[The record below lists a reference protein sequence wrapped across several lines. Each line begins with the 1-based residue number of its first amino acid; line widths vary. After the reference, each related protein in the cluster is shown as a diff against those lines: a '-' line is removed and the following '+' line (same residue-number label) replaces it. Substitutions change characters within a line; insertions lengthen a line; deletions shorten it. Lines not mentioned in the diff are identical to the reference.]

1 MERLVYTNY
10 HVQLKIIFSLA
21 SAGFLTD
28 KGGQSMTAINT
39 FRPHLGRA
47 AMLLVSA
54 AALLLVAAP
63 KAGAWSE
70 TTDDGLF
77 TVANRS
83 GYSSIPVTVTSY
95 NGSDTNITF
104 PDKITVSGIEYP
116 IVSIGSNVLTKLAEV
131 DDITVNVTI
140 PDSYTT
146 LDSNAF
152 KNCYGLKSITV
163 PGSVTKIQY
172 NAFEG
177 CKNLSSVTFADGS
190 SNLSFGNKVF
200 LNCTSLNNLTL
211 PARLSDLDAGVFQGC
226 TSLTDLTTS
235 ADNASYLIQ
244 DGIVYA
250 KNDDSDSYTLH
261 SYLSSNSASSLTVP
275 SEVNG
280 KPVTAIFRLA
290 FQNNAKLQSVTI
302 PASVTNFQSSCFD
315 GCSSLKKVSI
325 AAENPTIAS
334 YAFTDLAADSVIEVA
349 NDSVVS
355 KFTSSTYTSSKTTV
369 KVKSNAPEPEA
380 APAASLTVKGTG
392 VKDGY
397 SYYKVTL
404 DNPANITTMI
414 VNLSFDASQISMKA
428 LADGKKDA
436 YAKLNDSRFVLTP
449 NWKEENGKV
458 KVSLLLTT
466 GNNAVTSEDSSTLL
480 LLALP
485 VKANITG
492 NIAMTVDSAECGGV
506 VSGNSIK
513 NTVTVNGSAS
523 NRITSYDVNADDTI
537 DILVITEAQR
547 FYQADSS
554 DSDWADAQ
562 KADVNGDGKI
572 DIQDLIDIFLQ
583 IKF

>member
-1 MERLVYTNY
+1 
-10 HVQLKIIFSLA
+10 
-21 SAGFLTD
+21 
-28 KGGQSMTAINT
+28 MTAINT
-39 FRPHLGRA
+39 FRPHLSRA

-104 PDKITVSGIEYP
+104 PDKITVNGTEYP
-116 IVSIGSNVLTKLAEV
+116 IVSIGSNVLTKLAGV

-211 PARLSDLDAGVFQGC
+211 PARLSDAGYGSFQGC
-226 TSLTDLTTS
+226 TALTNL
-235 ADNASYLIQ
+235 AVASNSTALFVQ
-244 DGIVYA
+244 DGSLYE
-250 KNDDSDSYTLH
+250 KNDDDTGYTMNTYDPT
-261 SYLSSNSASSLTVP
+261 STATSFTVP
-275 SEVNG
+275 ETVNNL
-280 KPVTAIFRLA
+280 PVTGIGRMA
-290 FQNNAKLQSVTI
+290 FQNNAHLTSVTV
-302 PASVTNFQSSCFD
+302 PANVVKFDSYCFN
-315 GCSSLKKVSI
+315 GCSALSKVSLGTTD
-325 AAENPTIAS
+325 APTLKS
-334 YAFTDLAADSVIEVA
+334 DCFTSLPTGSVIEVA
-349 NDSVVS
+349 NENVKNAFEAPD
-355 KFTSSTYTSSKTTV
+355 KYTTYYTADNTTV
-369 KVKSNAPEPEA
+369 KVKGSAEPEA
-380 APAASLTVKGTG
+380 TPAASLTVNGTG

-404 DNPANITTMI
+404 DNSANITTMI

-449 NWKEENGKV
+449 NWKEEDGKI

-466 GNNAVTSEDSSTLL
+466 GNNAVTSEASSNLL

-506 VSGNSIK
+506 VSGKPIK
-513 NTVTVNGSAS
+513 STVTVNGSAS
-523 NRITSYDVNADDTI
+523 NRITSYDVNADDMI
-537 DILVITEAQR
+537 DILDITEAQR

-562 KADVNGDGKI
+562 KADVNGDSKI

>member
-1 MERLVYTNY
+1 
-10 HVQLKIIFSLA
+10 
-21 SAGFLTD
+21 
-28 KGGQSMTAINT
+28 MTAINT

-104 PDKITVSGIEYP
+104 PDKITVNGTEYP
-116 IVSIGSNVLTKLAEV
+116 IVSIGSNVLTKLAGV

-211 PARLSDLDAGVFQGC
+211 PARLSDAGYGSFQGC
-226 TSLTDLTTS
+226 TALTNL
-235 ADNASYLIQ
+235 AVASNSTALFVQ
-244 DGIVYA
+244 DGSLYE
-250 KNDDSDSYTLH
+250 KNDDDTGYTMNTYDPT
-261 SYLSSNSASSLTVP
+261 STATSFTVP
-275 SEVNG
+275 ETVNNL
-280 KPVTAIFRLA
+280 PVTGIGRMA
-290 FQNNAKLQSVTI
+290 FQNNAHLTSVTV
-302 PASVTNFQSSCFD
+302 PANVVKFDSYCFN
-315 GCSSLKKVSI
+315 GCSALSKVSLGTTD
-325 AAENPTIAS
+325 APTLKS
-334 YAFTDLAADSVIEVA
+334 DCFTSLPTGSVIEVA
-349 NDSVVS
+349 NENVKNAFEAPD
-355 KFTSSTYTSSKTTV
+355 KYTTYYTADNTTV
-369 KVKSNAPEPEA
+369 KVKGSAEPEA
-380 APAASLTVKGTG
+380 TPAASLTVNGTG

-404 DNPANITTMI
+404 DNSANITTMI

-449 NWKEENGKV
+449 NWKEEDGKI

-466 GNNAVTSEDSSTLL
+466 GNNAVTSEASSNLL

-506 VSGNSIK
+506 VSGKPIK
-513 NTVTVNGSAS
+513 STVTVNGSAS
-523 NRITSYDVNADDTI
+523 NRITSYDVNADDMI
-537 DILVITEAQR
+537 DILDITEAQR

-562 KADVNGDGKI
+562 KADVNGDSKI